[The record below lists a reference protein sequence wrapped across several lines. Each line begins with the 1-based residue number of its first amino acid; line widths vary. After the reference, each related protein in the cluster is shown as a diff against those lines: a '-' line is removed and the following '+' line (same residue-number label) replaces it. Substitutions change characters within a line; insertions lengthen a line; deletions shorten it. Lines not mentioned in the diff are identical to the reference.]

1 MKRLLLIMG
10 LIAMIWACQPTGE
23 KEMTIEQQQEVA
35 NTIKQQFQKW
45 TDLLKDHNQENFDKV
60 MYDYVESND
69 EAWMDNPAFLL
80 NMLYIYP
87 TTEAIYEEWKPK
99 PESRSGTDY
108 NIEKDYVAILSPEH
122 AVYVFKG
129 TYSITDKDGNTGD
142 DIPMSGTYVYVLR
155 NGEWKFLHTHQSWQ
169 DD

>member
-10 LIAMIWACQPTGE
+10 LIALTWACQTTGE
-23 KEMTIEQQQEVA
+23 KEMTIEQRQEVA

-69 EAWMDNPAFLL
+69 EAWMDNPAFFL
-80 NMLYIYP
+80 NMMTLLP
-87 TTEAIYEEWKPK
+87 TKEKIDEVFRPIIEV
-99 PESRSGTDY
+99 RSSSNYKID
-108 NIEKDYVAILSPEH
+108 EDYVAVISAEC
-122 AVYVFKG
+122 AVYVFEG
-129 TYSITDKDGNTGD
+129 TFSITDKDGNTGD